1 MKINKITTWIAFY
14 LCTVVASSAGAVFS
28 FGQDNEWY
36 QSLIQPELQPPA
48 WIFGPVWTVLYILI
62 ATSAYRIMFSM
73 PNTLKPVTMSFWS
86 LQMAINVIWTPV
98 FIGAQSLELAF
109 YYIIAMWS
117 SILIYTILAWRID
130 RWASV
135 IMLPYLFWVSFASYL
150 NYNYW
155 LLNG

>member
-1 MKINKITTWIAFY
+1 MKINKITTWIVFY
-14 LCTVVASSAGAVFS
+14 LCTVVASSAGAVFN

-36 QSLIQPELQPPA
+36 TSLIQPELQPPA

-98 FIGAQSLELAF
+98 FIGAQNLELAF
-109 YYIIAMWS
+109 YYIIGMWTS
-117 SILIYTILAWRID
+117 TLIYIIVSWSVD
-130 RWASV
+130 RWASWLMV
-135 IMLPYLFWVSFASYL
+135 PYLLWVSFAGYL

-155 LLNG
+155 QLNL

>member
-1 MKINKITTWIAFY
+1 MKINKITTWIVFY
-14 LCTVVASSAGAVFS
+14 LCTVVASSAGAVFN

-36 QSLIQPELQPPA
+36 TSLIQPELQPPS

-98 FIGAQSLELAF
+98 FIGAQNLELAF
-109 YYIIAMWS
+109 YYIIGMWTS
-117 SILIYTILAWRID
+117 TLIYIIVSWSVD
-130 RWASV
+130 RWASWLMV
-135 IMLPYLFWVSFASYL
+135 PYLLWVSFAGYL

-155 LLNG
+155 QLNL